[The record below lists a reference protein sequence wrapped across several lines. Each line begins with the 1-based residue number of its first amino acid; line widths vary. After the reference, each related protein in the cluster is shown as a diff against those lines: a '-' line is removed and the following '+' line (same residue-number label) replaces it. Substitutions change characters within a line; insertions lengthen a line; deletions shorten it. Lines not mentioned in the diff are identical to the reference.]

1 MVALTDCGTN
11 LPRLLGLRIVLFLR
25 SKAPDEFNA
34 KLIAI
39 GVKAKPAS
47 VRKELTRL
55 IREDRPRIVRTQHG
69 FYRASTDLG
78 IMRRQLTGK
87 PILFHSLQ
95 IEGICHNKNTKLIFA
110 AISESK
116 KHYRKRD
123 YYRWAFEGRTVSIT
137 LFDNGLMQ
145 MWLNASQN
153 PLDFMT
159 WQRFRAF
166 LEGRIPEY
174 VGDLVVKQVDVHTD
188 MREFQIQEFQGLR
201 LKVFDNAWMHLYQ
214 KTEDLLR
221 LEVSMVP
228 RELKFVE
235 ACEIIK
241 TLVSI
246 PTEQT
251 YQPISEDKGDISYG

>member
-1 MVALTDCGTN
+1 MV
-11 LPRLLGLRIVLFLR
+11 LPLLLGERIIMFLR
-25 SKAPDEFNA
+25 KHAPDEYNS

-39 GVKAKPAS
+39 AVEAKGSS
-47 VRKELTRL
+47 VRKELSRL
-55 IREDRPRIVRTQHG
+55 LKEPKPKIVREHYG

-78 IMRRQLTGK
+78 IMRRQLAGK
-87 PILFHSLQ
+87 PVLFHSLQ
-95 IEGICHNKNTKLIFA
+95 LEGICHNKNTKLIFA
-110 AISESK
+110 AISESR

-137 LFDNGLMQ
+137 LYENGLLQ
-145 MWLNASQN
+145 LWLNASQN
-153 PLDFMT
+153 PLDYMG

-166 LEGRIPEY
+166 LEGRMPEY
-174 VGDLVVKQVDVHTD
+174 IGDLILKQVDVHAD
-188 MREFQIQEFQGLR
+188 IREFQIQEFQGMR
-201 LKVFDNAWMHLYQ
+201 LKVFDNAWLHLYQ

-221 LEVSMVP
+221 LEVSTIP
-228 RELKFVE
+228 RELKFIE

-251 YQPISEDKGDISYG
+251 YQAPPDDKEGFAYR